1 MRNPQRPTP
10 RPARRAIPLI
20 ATLLLAA
27 CDTGGQLPYEQA
39 GPDEGISS
47 YENTAIA
54 EPDPAMSAAS
64 SAKPT
69 RSTPSTGQASQSSAA
84 GAAGASLAGNA
95 ISGNTAAGD
104 VSSAPAPI
112 DTATPAVT
120 STPDVATQ
128 TAVQKSASPA
138 VDPGD
143 KYLLTPAETDSNPG
157 INYEQ
162 SNSKSAPVIVAFD
175 AKDPQ
180 RIDVIVRDAM
190 PVSKAVL
197 SDPDRHQYLA
207 QYMDHKSIDFDAEG
221 ASDADVGVKVMGDP
235 SQIISGVGLNI
246 PIVPSG
252 STAGG
257 LLNESR
263 FSFVIPDRARYDGNW
278 QHWKIHIDLGD
289 AINGRSMELLPPKP
303 QNS

>member
-1 MRNPQRPTP
+1 MRNPQRLTP
-10 RPARRAIPLI
+10 RPAHLAIPLI

-39 GPDEGISS
+39 GPDEGVSS
-47 YENTAIA
+47 YETTAIA
-54 EPDPAMSAAS
+54 APDPATTSTAAAS
-64 SAKPT
+64 ITAGKPT
-69 RSTPSTGQASQSSAA
+69 RSTHSTSQSSA
-84 GAAGASLAGNA
+84 GGSTDSSVTGNA
-95 ISGNTAAGD
+95 A
-104 VSSAPAPI
+104 SAPAPV
-112 DTATPAVT
+112 DTATPAAT
-120 STPDVATQ
+120 STPNVATQ
-128 TAVQKSASPA
+128 TAVQKSKPSAN
-138 VDPGD
+138 DPED
-143 KYLLTPAETDSNPG
+143 QYLLTPTETDSNPS

-175 AKDPQ
+175 ANDPQ

-190 PVSKAVL
+190 PVAKAVL

-207 QYMDHKSIDFDAEG
+207 QSMDHKSIAFDAEG
-221 ASDADVGVKVMGDP
+221 ASDSDVGVNVMGDP
-235 SQIISGVGLNI
+235 RQIISGVGLNI

-257 LLNESR
+257 SLNESS
-263 FSFVIPDRARYDGNW
+263 FSFVIPDRALYNGNW

-303 QNS
+303 QRS